1 MAQLF
6 NLEMKLK
13 LDKQQIVSTIKRA
26 CKKAQLPLDAAV
38 KKSMYPY
45 TPYLT
50 GKMMGD
56 IYGIG
61 TGELRYPN
69 SPQARRLYWGTGF
82 NFTKDHHPLAG
93 AKWFQRA
100 KEIDGAKWIMLVTSI
115 VALELKLKGRRNE
128 KK

>member
-1 MAQLF
+1 MAELF
-6 NLEMKLK
+6 NLEMQLK
-13 LDKQQIVSTIKRA
+13 LNKARIVSGI
-26 CKKAQLPLDAAV
+26 KKACEKAQWPLDVAV
-38 KKSMYPY
+38 KKSMWPY

-56 IYGIG
+56 IEGTG

-100 KEIDGAKWIMLVTSI
+100 KEIDGKKWILLVTSI
-115 VALELKLKGRRNE
+115 VALELQLKGRRNE